1 MSAVTWVQV
10 DAAVADMRS
19 GIAAWRLSR
28 LLAWQDIKQRYRRST
43 LGPIWLTLS
52 SGVQM
57 LTMSMLTSFLF
68 NAPIQKSV
76 PFVCAGML
84 FWGLITQMINEGA
97 TLFVSTSSYIT
108 QIKRPFTIFVV
119 QVIWRNAIVAAHN
132 AVIYIL
138 VAVIFVVIPSS
149 SIFLWPFGFILDMIC
164 MSWMVL
170 ICAIVSARYRDI
182 PVDHTEH
189 SQYCFLAYA
198 TDVFPRTT
206 WFEAIHS
213 GLQPYHAYDCA
224 VARAASRRSADA
236 ERLAGCTDP
245 CSRWLGRHVFVFCPL
260 SCPHCVL
267 AVGPDVIDQR
277 REFTRRVSDL

>member
-1 MSAVTWVQV
+1 
-10 DAAVADMRS
+10 
-19 GIAAWRLSR
+19 
-28 LLAWQDIKQRYRRST
+28 
-43 LGPIWLTLS
+43 
-52 SGVQM
+52 M

-119 QVIWRNAIVAAHN
+119 QVIWRNTIVAAHN

-164 MSWMVL
+164 LSWMVL
-170 ICAIVSARYRDI
+170 ICAIISARYRDI
-182 PVDHTEH
+182 PLIIQNILNIGFWLTPLM
-189 SQYCFLAYA
+189 Y
-198 TDVFPRTT
+198 FPEQLGSKRYIADYNPITHMIALLRAPLLG
-206 WFEAIHS
+206 EAPT
-213 GLQPYHAYDCA
+213 LND
-224 VARAASRRSADA
+224 
-236 ERLAGCTDP
+236 
-245 CSRWLGRHVFVFCPL
+245 WLVVL
-260 SCPHCVL
+260 IL
-267 AVGPDVIDQR
+267 AVVGWVGTFLFFARYRARI
-277 REFTRRVSDL
+277 VYWL